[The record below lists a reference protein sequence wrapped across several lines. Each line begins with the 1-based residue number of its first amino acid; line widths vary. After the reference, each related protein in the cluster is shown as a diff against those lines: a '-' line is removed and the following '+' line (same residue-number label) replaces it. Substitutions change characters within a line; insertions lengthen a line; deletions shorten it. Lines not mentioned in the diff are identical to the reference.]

1 MLRFYS
7 FVFSNLYGSSI
18 EFINIPTDKVTLN
31 IIYLNNS
38 FMAIKLYKILP
49 EFEKKLEL
57 K

>member
-18 EFINIPTDKVTLN
+18 EFINILTDKLTLN
-31 IIYLNNS
+31 IIYLNNI

-49 EFEKKLEL
+49 EFEKK
-57 K
+57 